1 MADKNQANCS
11 TEHAK
16 INTND
21 NLKQQIIESSV
32 ASINKNNSN
41 DVLCQLVRDIRNKEM
56 VHAGARLDAFEKLGK
71 CKLLQLY
78 EIPEQQGETLLH
90 LAIKSQNNLE
100 LVKRLSTLCPELL
113 RMGREQSRDFRGQTA
128 LHMAIAKGNK
138 KAVKSM
144 LKVGSNSTNF
154 NMSTLLNICATG
166 SRFVNT
172 VMMGQLPLTVAALV
186 GDTQIVDLLIKNKAD
201 LHAQN
206 KEEDTVFHSLVKYA
220 AIYPEKVIGV
230 IQMVRHIHN
239 KIKSDFH
246 EYLDTEMHRHTHS
259 FLWFL
264 RNKDNLTPL
273 QLAAKHGVTELFE
286 EILNIKDVYCYI
298 SANDGL
304 FDVKEY
310 DVTEIDTVSII
321 RLWQSQK
328 QPNSISR
335 KIQGISRN
343 VLQSNETSCA
353 VCCSYPDTESILEM
367 LFRRNY
373 DSKDAYRIIE
383 LPPVQYIIKMKWSTY
398 QWFFITWMILHY
410 AFMTLLTIYSVHNV
424 ELGIPSAHGNNA
436 TTLSKDF
443 VYGFRWVSLGAGVF
457 YGSIASCLLI
467 AKFRKTNMMDYFTHN
482 LEYIIPM
489 MILAITMIIDVMW
502 SIVEDHDNIPII
514 IALISGWW
522 LNVFFLSPFQEFSF
536 FTELIK
542 RVITGD
548 LMRFGLVILFGLFS
562 FTAGMYIVFRG
573 TDIEDFSSYESTMMA
588 MLKLGIGIDD
598 IGVLYS
604 ARIPWAAITIFI
616 VFTTFTYILM
626 LNALIAMMSQTCS
639 NVSEDR
645 FPLWRIQQ
653 LSVIL
658 VIEDIMCLCCFQN
671 ILSSA
676 GIKKEVRG
684 LDPITKQRKFEE
696 RYFLEIHSLQMEY
709 ATTEEKNRVQ
719 KKTNDPHYFSNVV
732 DCVVA
737 NNKLQNEVQMHDN
750 ETQTFQDKNLSDNK
764 KCKRRK
770 SNTKTPRFSLNMV
783 DGVMTN
789 NEIMNSRIPV
799 GPLAE
804 IDVDKIPLL
813 NAGIEPSYSWTKNIR
828 KEKVSPEE
836 PDARRKNKNLS
847 STSQKKKKL
856 SESDSEIQDQ
866 LSTNLNSST
875 RTIFLARSQQRSL
888 KPQKDTEPLKCEI
901 RTLTH
906 H

>member
-1 MADKNQANCS
+1 
-11 TEHAK
+11 
-16 INTND
+16 
-21 NLKQQIIESSV
+21 
-32 ASINKNNSN
+32 
-41 DVLCQLVRDIRNKEM
+41 
-56 VHAGARLDAFEKLGK
+56 
-71 CKLLQLY
+71 
-78 EIPEQQGETLLH
+78 
-90 LAIKSQNNLE
+90 
-100 LVKRLSTLCPELL
+100 
-113 RMGREQSRDFRGQTA
+113 
-128 LHMAIAKGNK
+128 
-138 KAVKSM
+138 
-144 LKVGSNSTNF
+144 
-154 NMSTLLNICATG
+154 
-166 SRFVNT
+166 
-172 VMMGQLPLTVAALV
+172 
-186 GDTQIVDLLIKNKAD
+186 
-201 LHAQN
+201 
-206 KEEDTVFHSLVKYA
+206 
-220 AIYPEKVIGV
+220 
-230 IQMVRHIHN
+230 
-239 KIKSDFH
+239 
-246 EYLDTEMHRHTHS
+246 
-259 FLWFL
+259 
-264 RNKDNLTPL
+264 
-273 QLAAKHGVTELFE
+273 
-286 EILNIKDVYCYI
+286 
-298 SANDGL
+298 
-304 FDVKEY
+304 
-310 DVTEIDTVSII
+310 
-321 RLWQSQK
+321 
-328 QPNSISR
+328 
-335 KIQGISRN
+335 
-343 VLQSNETSCA
+343 
-353 VCCSYPDTESILEM
+353 
-367 LFRRNY
+367 
-373 DSKDAYRIIE
+373 
-383 LPPVQYIIKMKWSTY
+383 MKWSTY
-398 QWFFITWMILHY
+398 QWFFISWMILNY
-410 AFMTLLTIYSVHNV
+410 VFMTLLTKYSVYNV
-424 ELGIPSAHGNNA
+424 ELGKPSVHGNNA
-436 TTLSKDF
+436 TTLSMDF

-467 AKFRKTNMMDYFTHN
+467 AKFCKRNMTDYFSHN

-489 MILAITMIIDVMW
+489 IILAITMIIDVMW
-502 SIVEDHDNIPII
+502 SIVKDHDNIPII

-522 LNVFFLSPFQEFSF
+522 LNIFFLSPFREFSF

-542 RVITGD
+542 RVITAD
-548 LMRFGLVILFGLFS
+548 LMRFGLVILFGLFL

-573 TDIEDFSSYESTMMA
+573 TDIEEFSSYEKTMMA

-616 VFTTFTYILM
+616 IFTTFTYILM

-676 GIKKEVRG
+676 GMKKEVRG
-684 LDPITKQRKFEE
+684 LDPITKQRKFDE

-770 SNTKTPRFSLNMV
+770 SNTKTPRSSLNMV

-789 NEIMNSRIPV
+789 NEIMNLRIPV

-847 STSQKKKKL
+847 STSQKKKNL